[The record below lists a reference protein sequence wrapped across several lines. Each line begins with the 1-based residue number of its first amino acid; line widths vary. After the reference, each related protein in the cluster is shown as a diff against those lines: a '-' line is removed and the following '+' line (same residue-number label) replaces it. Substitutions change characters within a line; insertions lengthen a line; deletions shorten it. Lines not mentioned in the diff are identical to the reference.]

1 MTRSRFVVFGLGLL
15 CLGAAG
21 AAVYLYCNL
30 PALFRSQAL
39 GYLQQYGIDAF
50 EYQGL
55 HLTQHTLSVDELS
68 VRGVYGDF
76 SYQVQLTSATAH
88 YHWRALLGKKLD
100 SLTLSSVDIAIA
112 HNGAGSAS
120 RTAGVINIET
130 LLPNQWI
137 AQRPVGSVV
146 IRNWSLHYR
155 LPDSRLLNATGTLNV
170 EDQLH
175 AKIVTEQGG
184 KDIEAVLE
192 SGPGDT
198 ALNLDMVLGDTQ
210 PAIAALSANLAR
222 TDAQDWEWRIGTT
235 AHYAPLLAW
244 VRELDAEYA
253 LALPLP
259 AANDLAIE
267 GDSEFRLSIRHPNEL
282 DFAAPPDSPDAAWRQ
297 LAASYDFN
305 SSVRQLTINGVVNT
319 LNGALDGSGS
329 LAAGQFKVAIQP
341 FAIAAQINT
350 QSLALPE
357 SSLQW
362 LGWTDFVPL
371 QLQTHEPARFT
382 ATGSDSWSLRMQNAA
397 LSLGEKN
404 SLVRLQTHL
413 LETTVEN
420 SDQMA
425 ITAQLNSSLSTRLRG
440 QTLPQLNTALNQH
453 GTFEH
458 SEITIQLNDT
468 AESVQA
474 DLTGTGNF
482 SSGAGSFQLQGS
494 IRDLP
499 YFTRVTVP
507 LLHYFDLLEDT
518 LVVTAGSIHL
528 ETALQSQSFDLSQWE
543 QRSQLTFK
551 NITGEFNDY
560 SFEGLSLSADWSGIS
575 HWKTLQPLELSI
587 ATLNPGFP
595 VQQVHLLASLPQ
607 VTPIAAPKVRLDV
620 FSAALFGGELIL
632 PTAQTWDFA
641 ASSNQV
647 TLQARQWQLG
657 EIVALQQNKDIQA
670 QGTLEGELPL
680 TISEGRIIIDTGFL
694 RALPPG
700 GWIRYRPDE
709 ENAAVA
715 ESSSELALALDLLN
729 DFQFQVLNTEVQL
742 DKAGT
747 LSLGLSLKGNNPA
760 YYDGQAVNFNIHL
773 EQNLDPLLQSL
784 RLSDNLVDRIEGGL
798 K

>member
-1 MTRSRFVVFGLGLL
+1 MTRSRFVLFGLGLL

-21 AAVYLYCNL
+21 AAVYLYYNL
-30 PALFRSQAL
+30 PALVRSQAL
-39 GYLQQYGIDAF
+39 SYLQQYGIDAF

-68 VRGVYGDF
+68 LRGIYGDF
-76 SYQVQLTSATAH
+76 SYQVQLTSATVH
-88 YHWRALLGKKLD
+88 YHWRALLRKKLD
-100 SLTLSSVDIAIA
+100 SLALSSVDITIT
-112 HNGAGSAS
+112 HNGTDS
-120 RTAGVINIET
+120 RSGTAGVINIDT

-146 IRNWSLHYR
+146 IPNWSVHYR
-155 LPDSRLLNATGTLNV
+155 LPDSRLLNATGALNLD
-170 EDQLH
+170 EQLR
-175 AKIVTEQGG
+175 AQIVTTQAGTE
-184 KDIEAVLE
+184 IAAVLE
-192 SGPGDT
+192 SGPGHA

-210 PAIAALSANLAR
+210 PAIAALSANLVR
-222 TDAQDWEWRIGTT
+222 TDAKDWEWRIGTT

-244 VRELDAEYA
+244 VRKLDAEHA

-259 AANDLAIE
+259 AASDLTIE
-267 GDSEFRLSIRHPNEL
+267 GDSELTVIVRHPNEL

-319 LNGALDGSGS
+319 LNGSLDGSGS

-362 LGWTDFVPL
+362 LGWTDSVPL
-371 QLQTHEPARFT
+371 QLQTHEPAHL
-382 ATGSDSWSLRMQNAA
+382 AAIGSDSWSLRVENAA

-404 SLVRLQTHL
+404 SRASLQTHL
-413 LETTVEN
+413 LESTVRN
-420 SDQMA
+420 TGQMA

-440 QTLPQLNTALNQH
+440 QTLPQLNTAVNQH
-453 GTFEH
+453 GTIEH
-458 SEITIQLNDT
+458 SEITLRLSDT

-482 SSGAGSFQLQGS
+482 SSGAGSFQLQAT
-494 IRDLP
+494 ITDLP
-499 YFTRVTVP
+499 YFTSITVP
-507 LLHYFDLLEDT
+507 LLHHFDLLEDT
-518 LVVTAGSIHL
+518 LAVRAGSIRL

-543 QRSQLTFK
+543 QRSQLTFE
-551 NITGEFNDY
+551 NISGEFNDY
-560 SFEGLSLSADWSGIS
+560 SFEGLALSADWSGIS
-575 HWKTLQPLELSI
+575 HWNTLQPLQLSI
-587 ATLNPGFP
+587 STLSPGFP
-595 VQQVHLLASLPQ
+595 VQQIHVLASLPQ
-607 VTPIAAPKVRLDV
+607 VTPIAAPKVRLDA
-620 FSAALFGGELIL
+620 FSATMFGGEVVL
-632 PTAQTWDFA
+632 PTAQTWDFG
-641 ASSNQV
+641 ASSNQL

-680 TISEGRIIIDTGFL
+680 TISNGRIIIDTGFL

-709 ENAAVA
+709 ENGAVA
-715 ESSSELALALDLLN
+715 ESSSELALALDLLD
-729 DFQFQVLNTEVQL
+729 DFQYQVLNSEVHL
-742 DKAGT
+742 DEAGT
-747 LSLGLSLKGNNPA
+747 LSLDLSLEGNNPG

-784 RLSDNLVDRIEGGL
+784 RLSDNLVNKIEGGL
-798 K
+798 Q